1 MGYVIVTD
9 SVLDIEEDFLLQNGI
24 CTVPH
29 SLLLEDYDTV
39 EDDFG
44 KTIPFAEV
52 YRQLREGKAVATI
65 QPSVASFT
73 SIFEGILK
81 SNRDVVYIGLSSG
94 LSGCFQSAFFA
105 REALREKYPAHMVY
119 CIDTLAVSGGQTL
132 LLREAVKRKAEGY
145 TAEQLV
151 EWAEEFR
158 GHIAQWFTVED
169 LTCLMRNGHI
179 KKVSA
184 MNSLRGNHQIFYLD
198 EAGNLQQ
205 DRRVRG
211 RRKSLEL
218 LCRQMNAHMQD
229 SRYDLVT
236 ISHADCEEDAA
247 YLAQYMKEHA
257 AVKQVE
263 YHMLNPVIGAHTGPG
278 ALGVFFY
285 GDRRSG

>member
-151 EWAEEFR
+151 EWADEFR

>member
-9 SVLDIEEDFLLQNGI
+9 SVLDIEVDFLLQNGI

-29 SLLLEDYDTV
+29 SFMLEDYDTV

-44 KTIPFAEV
+44 KTIPFAEI

-73 SIFEGILK
+73 SVFEGILK

-105 REALREKYPAHMVY
+105 REALREKYPAHTVY

-132 LLREAVKRKAEGY
+132 LVREAVKRKAEGY

-158 GHIAQWFTVED
+158 GHIAQWCTVED
-169 LTCLMRNGHI
+169 VSCLTRNGHI
-179 KKVSA
+179 QKSSA
-184 MNSLRGNHQIFYLD
+184 MSPLRGNNLIFYID
-198 EAGNLQQ
+198 GAGSLQQ

-218 LCRQMNAHMQD
+218 LCRQLNAHVQETEQ
-229 SRYDLVT
+229 YPVL
-236 ISHADCEEDAA
+236 ISHADCQEDAT
-247 YLAQYMKEHA
+247 YLAQYIMEHSK
-257 AVKQVE
+257 VKQVE
-263 YHMLNPVIGAHTGPG
+263 YHMLNPVIGAHAGPG
-278 ALGVFFY
+278 AIGVFFY
-285 GDRRSG
+285 GDQRSS

>member
-81 SNRDVVYIGLSSG
+81 SNRDVVYICLSSG